1 MGGFPRPE
9 KHEFRCKMKQDGPPQ
24 NKNKTAREVRRP
36 AGHILPRRQGEK
48 SAPRHMGHGPGS
60 PHCLFFSFPTPGL
73 PPPLYVYPL
82 MHEPRTS
89 SLLPS
94 SPPYHPPSLLNAL
107 SCPPKPRR

>member
-1 MGGFPRPE
+1 MGGLPRPE
-9 KHEFRCKMKQDGPPQ
+9 KHEFRCKMKQDGPPP

-73 PPPLYVYPL
+73 PPPPL
-82 MHEPRTS
+82 CIPSYARTTNLLS
-89 SLLPS
+89 PPLLPS
-94 SPPYHPPSLLNAL
+94 LPSSFPP
-107 SCPPKPRR
+107 